1 MNYEVISAVC
11 ETENFTRA
19 AQRLNY
25 SQSAV
30 SQTIQSYEN
39 TIGITLFERS
49 KTGVKPLP
57 GVTPI
62 IESLKIIAREEKKI
76 KIFAESIRD
85 LDQGTVRLG
94 CLSRIATKWF
104 PDIFKEFGKQFPNI
118 RYEMT
123 AGSFYDLQ
131 KDLKNE
137 TVDFAFISSM
147 AARGFSFTPVLKDEM
162 VVLLPEGHRLAKQEI
177 VDIQDLCSENIII
190 TSEGLDF
197 EIGAILKA
205 LKTQKNDARYV
216 FNDDIVIMKFVE
228 QGFGVCILPRLFLDI
243 MGSSFDIEVRS
254 FHKKYYRIL
263 GIAYPNKEYM
273 TPVSTKFVDYIL
285 KWFKQREN
293 MIENIII

>member
-228 QGFGVCILPRLFLDI
+228 QGFGVCILPRLFWISWVPALI
-243 MGSSFDIEVRS
+243 SKSGHF
-254 FHKKYYRIL
+254 
-263 GIAYPNKEYM
+263 
-273 TPVSTKFVDYIL
+273 TKNTTVYL
-285 KWFKQREN
+285 E
-293 MIENIII
+293 